1 MSDDGFGLPQ
11 PQSPSPS
18 PPKGASPERERFEQR
33 LVRRARSAQQAWPK
47 RRTDPGWGALRQGR
61 GGVFGPG
68 GGKPGAGVADTGQLG
83 PGLFGPGAFG
93 TTATLRGAGRGLA
106 GWISAVLCVG
116 AASLALL
123 RGLPGWPWRRIAQG
137 AGLTLASGLAV
148 AAGLVVKGAMQ
159 HPPEWFAQRLA
170 ERSGHG
176 VYSREG
182 ALLGAVFERARTAG
196 GRPVDH
202 ASDGHVPLNAEP
214 PPLYTQMLLAL
225 EHQGHFDPWRNW
237 CGSDPLAIIKRLATG
252 SGGGSTVANQ
262 LAKQLMEPEA
272 ARSRFMPRAIQQKL
286 EEIGA
291 ACSLHRLL
299 GGPAG
304 VLRAFADAAPVAQ
317 VRGTSRG
324 LASGTQVLFG
334 VSPGQSS
341 PAMLAVLGALVKRPL
356 ALAPPEAFAQG
367 CDALRSVHGA
377 DARAMPR
384 PQRRAKSQC
393 HVLARA
399 RVALH
404 KTLPNGPLLAAELAR
419 ISAWEHTGI
428 QPEDRFAPV
437 PASRLVNVSTRGRA
451 LLGDG
456 LLAHVAELADQA
468 QAPAG
473 SALVLSF
480 DAAQQQ
486 AFRAALATTLG
497 AVDASVG
504 GREQLCVTM
513 TAQAAPRHCVGL
525 PPGHAQAELVLVLLR
540 LADGG
545 IARLHHSTRGAYDR
559 EWQLGSL
566 AKLVVVVA
574 AVRAGYGPDTPVCPR
589 AAQDGGRPL
598 RRETAPQHGFAQC
611 GPAQMITL
619 AEATARS
626 DSLAYYDL
634 ARQLGQPALAQAM
647 AMLGLRL
654 NTPTGLGPPS
664 RVGAWLKSSACGG
677 RRPARWA
684 QLRWPAS
691 PPAAGPRAIASHCS
705 SVGTR
710 NCQLNLAPASGGG
723 ASALA
728 HCAKASASNCV
739 IPVAGSS
746 GWSSCACTQNP
757 GCTGAG
763 FALAW
768 AARSHCW
775 AAGPAACHHG
785 ASALS

>member
-1 MSDDGFGLPQ
+1 
-11 PQSPSPS
+11 
-18 PPKGASPERERFEQR
+18 
-33 LVRRARSAQQAWPK
+33 
-47 RRTDPGWGALRQGR
+47 
-61 GGVFGPG
+61 
-68 GGKPGAGVADTGQLG
+68 
-83 PGLFGPGAFG
+83 
-93 TTATLRGAGRGLA
+93 
-106 GWISAVLCVG
+106 
-116 AASLALL
+116 
-123 RGLPGWPWRRIAQG
+123 
-137 AGLTLASGLAV
+137 
-148 AAGLVVKGAMQ
+148 
-159 HPPEWFAQRLA
+159 
-170 ERSGHG
+170 
-176 VYSREG
+176 
-182 ALLGAVFERARTAG
+182 
-196 GRPVDH
+196 
-202 ASDGHVPLNAEP
+202 
-214 PPLYTQMLLAL
+214 
-225 EHQGHFDPWRNW
+225 
-237 CGSDPLAIIKRLATG
+237 
-252 SGGGSTVANQ
+252 
-262 LAKQLMEPEA
+262 
-272 ARSRFMPRAIQQKL
+272 
-286 EEIGA
+286 
-291 ACSLHRLL
+291 
-299 GGPAG
+299 
-304 VLRAFADAAPVAQ
+304 
-317 VRGTSRG
+317 
-324 LASGTQVLFG
+324 
-334 VSPGQSS
+334 
-341 PAMLAVLGALVKRPL
+341 MLAVLGALVQRPL

-486 AFRAALATTLG
+486 AFRAALATALG

-574 AVRAGYGPDTPVCPR
+574 AVRAGYGPDTTVCPR